1 MVNGMTNE
9 DIVKS
14 IRSRAENKTALM
26 EQLYK
31 QNEGIIRK
39 MANKAACGSDLF
51 DDLMQ
56 EGYFALE
63 TAVHGFDPSSGVQFI
78 TYFAMVLKWHF
89 VGVQQRS
96 RSPLSMPRWIWGQL
110 QQYRKWK
117 TEYIN
122 THEAPPT
129 PERCCY
135 EMGWKREKLDAIE
148 MLLRQIQTVSI
159 DTPLSDTDDLT
170 VGDMIADENNIEES
184 YCEIEEQKYK
194 SNILH
199 TAMEKKLTE
208 KEQAALLWFYTGK
221 SYVLIA
227 EQMKLPLD
235 EVKTMCKRALRILRA
250 DFSLRKLYYESN
262 AAYKYSVQRFKNTG
276 ISSVEFIAEKHM
288 DKGA

>member
-1 MVNGMTNE
+1 MNGMTNE
-9 DIVKS
+9 EIIKEIQSGTD
-14 IRSRAENKTALM
+14 NKTALM

-31 QNEGIIRK
+31 QNEGMIRK

-51 DDLMQ
+51 DDLTQ

-63 TAVHGFDPSSGVQFI
+63 SAVSSFDLSAGVQFI
-78 TYFAMVLKWHF
+78 TYFATVLKWHY

-110 QQYRKWK
+110 HQYSKWK
-117 TEYIN
+117 TEYMN
-122 THEAPPT
+122 THEAPPR
-129 PERCCY
+129 PELCCY

-148 MLLRQIQTVSI
+148 MLLYQTQTVSI
-159 DTPLSDTDDLT
+159 DTLLSDTDDLT
-170 VGDMIADENNIEES
+170 VGDMIADENNVEES

-194 SNILH
+194 NNVLH
-199 TAMEKKLTE
+199 TAREKNLTE
-208 KEQAALLWFYTGK
+208 KEQAVLLWFYTGK
-221 SYVLIA
+221 SYALIA
-227 EQMKLPLD
+227 EQMKLPSD
-235 EVKTMCKRALRILRA
+235 EAKTMCRRALRLLRA